1 MSSVEEVSDWVSRH
15 RESLLVGSVVVIAGV
30 VFVVVSAGAGL
41 VVLAPALFLT
51 DSDDGLSRP
60 LAGVLP

>member
-1 MSSVEEVSDWVSRH
+1 MSSIEEVSDWVSRH

-41 VVLAPALFLT
+41 VVLAPALLLT
-51 DSDDGLSRP
+51 DSGGDLSHP